1 MINKNKIE
9 WKKSKKRLYLFLM
22 GIVICISLGILASCF
37 QKPTKTLLVGTNE
50 WPGFAPLYLAE
61 QLGYYQNSAVEI
73 VDYPS
78 STEVSRAIR
87 SGNLQAGGISIDET
101 LLLAET
107 FPGIRVILLMDLSN
121 GADVIL
127 GKPQLK
133 TLSDI
138 KGKKVGVENTAL
150 GGYILSRALDK
161 IGLSVEDITVVSLGY
176 SEHEAAFKQG
186 EVDAVVTFEPVRS
199 KLMATGAKVLFDSRN
214 IPGEVVDVL
223 VVRQEIIETQPK
235 DLERLIQG
243 WFMALDYL
251 KKQPESAAQIMAE
264 RGRIT
269 PKEFLSSLELLKFF
283 TPDENQKL
291 LSQSDRHFVE
301 ASTKLSQL
309 MQEKKLLNSNIQ
321 VSSFLDAR
329 FVTQFSKSN
338 L

>member
-9 WKKSKKRLYLFLM
+9 LKKSQKRLYLFLM
-22 GIVICISLGILASCF
+22 GIAICMSLGILASCF
-37 QKPTKTLLVGTNE
+37 QQPTKPLLVGTNE

-61 QLGYYQNSAVEI
+61 QLGYYQNSAVKI

-78 STEVSRAIR
+78 STEISRAIR
-87 SGNLQAGGISIDET
+87 SSNLQAGGISMDET

-107 FPGIRVILLMDLSN
+107 FPEIRVILLMDLSN

-127 GKPQLK
+127 GKPELK

-150 GGYILSRALDK
+150 GGYILSRALDQV
-161 IGLSVEDITVVSLGY
+161 GLSVEDITVVSLGY
-176 SEHEAAFKQG
+176 SEHESAFKQG
-186 EVDAVVTFEPVRS
+186 EIDAVVTFEPVRS
-199 KLMATGAKVLFDSRN
+199 KLMATGAKVLFDSRK

-223 VVRQEIIETQPK
+223 VVRQEMIETQPK
-235 DLERLIQG
+235 DLEQLIRG

-269 PKEFLSSLELLKFF
+269 PHQLLASLELLKFF
-283 TPDENQKL
+283 TPEENQKL
-291 LSQSDRHFVE
+291 LSQGNRNLVE
-301 ASTKLSQL
+301 ASEKLSQV
-309 MQEKKLLNSNIQ
+309 MREKKLLNSD
-321 VSSFLDAR
+321 VKFSSLLDAR
-329 FVTQFSKSN
+329 FVTQLSKSN